1 METVVV
7 LKHQVLVEED
17 ITVVEVQVMVHL
29 LQMEEQAAEA
39 VRLTMDI
46 LR

>member
-29 LQMEEQAAEA
+29 LQMEEEAAEA
-39 VRLTMDI
+39 VRLIMDI